1 MIINLNS
8 DFKPVVRYAKEI
20 PGYYCNTEGK
30 IWSSKRNRFLAPKS
44 KYAARIEKEG
54 LRFRCYSYILS
65 IPKDFYTDYDH
76 RARGKA
82 HSPAIS
88 VDAHRAVM
96 ETWRPI
102 DQYPPE
108 MVAEEWNQVITPDMI
123 GQPRIPE
130 SAKEWIRKTAYVDH
144 IDDDPANNNVD
155 NLRWVKPIENQSFRK
170 AASKN
175 G

>member
-1 MIINLNS
+1 MITHLNS
-8 DFKPVVRYAKEI
+8 DFKPVVRYGKVI
-20 PGYYCNTEGK
+20 PGYYCNKEGQ
-30 IWSSKRNRFLAPKS
+30 IFSVKRNRFLAPKP
-44 KYAARIEKEG
+44 KWQARLKEEG
-54 LRFRCYSYILS
+54 NRFRCYSYILS
-65 IPKDFYTDYDH
+65 IPKGLFEDYDH